1 MKDYNNK
8 NKERENFIN
17 SIKKWEKEANES
29 VLGFIFDF
37 VWCKTSNINEYELI
51 RSLFMDG
58 YCYYFAVILK
68 TAFNRGEIC
77 WCAPYAHFIWLD
89 TNGIPYDI
97 EGVSTA
103 EANYYIPEAYITD
116 GIADFKHVPGVE
128 FGATKEYIDNAI
140 KMYEKNI
147 KKED

>member
-1 MKDYNNK
+1 MNRLQR
-8 NKERENFIN
+8 ERLMEKLEFEMR
-17 SIKKWEKEANES
+17 SEQYAQQAREEQEKEANES

-37 VWCKTSNINEYELI
+37 VWCKASNINEYELI

-103 EANYYIPEAYITD
+103 
-116 GIADFKHVPGVE
+116 
-128 FGATKEYIDNAI
+128 
-140 KMYEKNI
+140 
-147 KKED
+147 